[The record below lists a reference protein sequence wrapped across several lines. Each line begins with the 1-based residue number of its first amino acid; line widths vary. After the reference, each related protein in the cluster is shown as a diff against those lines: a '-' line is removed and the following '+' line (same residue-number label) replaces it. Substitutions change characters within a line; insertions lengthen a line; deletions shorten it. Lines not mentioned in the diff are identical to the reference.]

1 MMMMNLRSGGNGCTY
16 CMWVGGHLGED
27 MSECV
32 TIIIINMLA
41 CMTRDNSRAIYSM
54 HWLLWRVLSCVVV
67 SEGEQ

>member
-1 MMMMNLRSGGNGCTY
+1 
-16 CMWVGGHLGED
+16 MWVGGHLGED